1 MKNKLKFLIGVSLKR
16 KIQTKWFY
24 IANICIALVIIGLAN
39 IDHIINFF
47 GGDFDQKTK
56 IYIIDNTDVAFDI
69 FVTSADS
76 SFSLTDNNEDKYEI
90 INYDKTKEEIIETI
104 KNNEEESNSLA
115 LVFDLDEENILNVEL
130 ISNNFVD
137 ALDMSM
143 INSAA
148 NSVKVYLAME
158 KFEISEEEIA
168 IINSGVNINRT
179 VLDES
184 KDSADENM
192 EMIMST
198 VFPIFILPFFILVI
212 FLVQMIGAEINEEKT
227 SKSMEI
233 IISSVSPNTHFI
245 SKMVTVNVFVIIQSL
260 LILIYSAIGL
270 FIRSKLHG
278 AGILES
284 FGINVGQIGEMI
296 SGSNLL
302 QEVIVSLPLVVI
314 LLILSIVAYSL
325 LAGILASMT
334 TSIEDYQQLQ
344 TPLMILIMVGYYLAL
359 MASSFEN
366 STFITIFSV
375 VPFISALLAPVLL
388 IMGQIGLIE
397 IIISIVLLI
406 IVIALFFRYG
416 IRIYKVGI
424 LNYSTSKLWTKLF
437 KAIKEK
443 N

>member
-1 MKNKLKFLIGVSLKR
+1 MKNKLMFLIGEGLKR
-16 KIQTKWFY
+16 KINTKTFK
-24 IANICIALVIIGLAN
+24 IVNIILILAIPILIN
-39 IDHIINFF
+39 IDSIIKMF
-47 GGDFDQKTK
+47 GGDFEESTK
-56 IYIIDNTDVAFDI
+56 IYIVDDT
-69 FVTSADS
+69 
-76 SFSLTDNNEDKYEI
+76 
-90 INYDKTKEEIIETI
+90 
-104 KNNEEESNSLA
+104 NSLYESFA
-115 LVFDLDEENILNVEL
+115 NIYEETESISLSQTEVEL
-130 ISNNFVD
+130 IKAEKTREELENEIKDEGSKNIILDIQTDTENIINAELISYEDIDQLLEQKISN
-137 ALDMSM
+137 ALNTLRM
-143 INSAA
+143 N
-148 NSVKVYLAME
+148 
-158 KFEISEEEIA
+158 IA
-168 IINSGVNINRT
+168 IQESSISIEELENIYKSVEINNVILNTEYDETAENIKT
-179 VLDES
+179 FGYAL
-184 KDSADENM
+184 
-192 EMIMST
+192 I
-198 VFPIFILPFFILVI
+198 PIFIVPFFIIAIFVI
-212 FLVQMIGAEINEEKT
+212 QMIGAEINEEKT

>member
-1 MKNKLKFLIGVSLKR
+1 MKNKLMFLIGEGLKR
-16 KIQTKWFY
+16 KINTKTFK
-24 IANICIALVIIGLAN
+24 IVNIILILAIPILIN
-39 IDHIINFF
+39 IDSIIKMF
-47 GGDFDQKTK
+47 GGDFEESTK
-56 IYIIDNTDVAFDI
+56 IYIVDDTN
-69 FVTSADS
+69 SLYE
-76 SFSLTDNNEDKYEI
+76 SFANIYEE
-90 INYDKTKEEIIETI
+90 TETI
-104 KNNEEESNSLA
+104 SLSQT
-115 LVFDLDEENILNVEL
+115 EVEL
-130 ISNNFVD
+130 IKAEKTREELENEIKDEGSKNIILDIQTDTENIINAELISYEDIDQFLEQKISS
-137 ALDMSM
+137 ALNTLRM
-143 INSAA
+143 N
-148 NSVKVYLAME
+148 
-158 KFEISEEEIA
+158 IA
-168 IINSGVNINRT
+168 IQESSISIEELENIYKSVEINNVILNTEYDETAENIKT
-179 VLDES
+179 FGYAL
-184 KDSADENM
+184 
-192 EMIMST
+192 I
-198 VFPIFILPFFILVI
+198 PIFIVPFFIIAIFVI
-212 FLVQMIGAEINEEKT
+212 QMIGAEINEEKT